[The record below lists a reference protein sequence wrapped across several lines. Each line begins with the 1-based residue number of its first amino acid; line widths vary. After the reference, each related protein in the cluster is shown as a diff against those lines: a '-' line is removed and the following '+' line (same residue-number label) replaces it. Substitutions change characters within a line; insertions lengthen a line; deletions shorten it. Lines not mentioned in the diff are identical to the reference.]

1 MGDLWSI
8 DGAKFIQ
15 LKILILKGFQDQ
27 RNYDKLRTANHDIEF
42 PRSKVTSNSEN
53 PE

>member
-8 DGAKFIQ
+8 DGAKFLQ
-15 LKILILKGFQDQ
+15 LINLKLKGFQDQ
-27 RNYDKLRTANHDIEF
+27 RNYDKPWHRI
-42 PRSKVTSNSEN
+42 SKITLKSEK